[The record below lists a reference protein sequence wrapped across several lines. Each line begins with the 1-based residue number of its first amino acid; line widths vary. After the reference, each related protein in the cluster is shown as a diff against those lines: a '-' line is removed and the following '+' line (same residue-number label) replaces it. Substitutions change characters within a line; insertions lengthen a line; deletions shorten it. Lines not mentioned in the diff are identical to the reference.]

1 MANYEY
7 VLAYHPTPFSDEVV
21 EVERISGDVDEKLVE
36 QYRFCKCKVYGW
48 FCTTKKEKV

>member
-7 VLAYHPTPFSDEVV
+7 VLAYYTAPIRGELV
-21 EVERISGDVDEKLVE
+21 EVERISGDIDEKLVE